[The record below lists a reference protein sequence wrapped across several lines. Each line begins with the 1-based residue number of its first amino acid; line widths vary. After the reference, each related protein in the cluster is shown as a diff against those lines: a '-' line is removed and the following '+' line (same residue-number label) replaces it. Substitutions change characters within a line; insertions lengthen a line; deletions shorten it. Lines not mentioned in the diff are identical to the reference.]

1 MATLASI
8 IQSHALSLFYL
19 SSPDLL
25 LGMDAEPAKRS
36 LFGVAEVNP
45 RLARDGVYLR
55 KFGQEAV
62 ALMAGT
68 GKRVHPGWLIPGGV
82 SSSLKAEARDEILAM
97 LPEALQA
104 TKRSIT
110 WYKHSVK
117 DYQDEVRTFANFPS
131 LFMGITGPDGELEY
145 TDGLVR
151 IVDSAG
157 KIVADKLEPANYRN
171 YIGEKAESW
180 SYMKFPYYKGSPSP
194 DNVLRVGPL
203 ARLNIVDK
211 VDTPQAAQ
219 EWAEFQ
225 TLGRGAVLSSFHYHY
240 ARLIEILYCV
250 EKLESFLN
258 EPGVLNKRVK
268 AKADPNCSEGVGVAE
283 APRGM
288 LIHHYKIDE
297 NGLVN
302 WVNMIIATGF
312 NNTAIN
318 RGILQAAKHYIKGT
332 EITEGAL
339 NRLEAVVR
347 AFDPCLS
354 CASHAAG
361 QMQMHVQLIAHDG
374 TVVNDLRR
382 D

>member
-1 MATLASI
+1 
-8 IQSHALSLFYL
+8 
-19 SSPDLL
+19 
-25 LGMDAEPAKRS
+25 MDAEPAKRS

-82 SSSLKAEARDEILAM
+82 SSSLKAEARDAILAM

-104 TKRSIT
+104 AKRSIT
-110 WYKHSVK
+110 WYKHASK
-117 DYQDEVRTFANFPS
+117 DYQDEIRTFANFPT
-131 LFMGITGPDGELEY
+131 LFMGIAGPNGELEY

-157 KIVADKLEPANYRN
+157 KIVADKLEPANYQS

-180 SYMKFPYYKGSPSP
+180 SYMKFPYYKGLPSP

-240 ARLIEILYCV
+240 ARLIEILYCI

-258 EPGVLNKRVK
+258 EPDVLSKRVK

-297 NGLVN
+297 HGLVN

-318 RGILQAAKHYIKGT
+318 RGILQAAKHYIKGA
-332 EITEGAL
+332 EITEGVF

-361 QMQMHVQLIAHDG
+361 QMQMHVQLVAHDG
-374 TVVNDLRR
+374 TIVDDLRR